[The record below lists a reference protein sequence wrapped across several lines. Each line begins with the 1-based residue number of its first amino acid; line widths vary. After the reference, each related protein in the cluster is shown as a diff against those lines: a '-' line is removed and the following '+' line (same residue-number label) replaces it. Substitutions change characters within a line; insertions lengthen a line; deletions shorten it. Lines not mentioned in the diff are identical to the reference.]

1 MGDKRKVLS
10 GMNGVEI
17 LSEQTIYQ
25 VDCLWWLFFLFIGIG
40 FVIGLIAAIK
50 EWVDFGWNTY
60 MLWLMLMTTIVGA
73 WVGVLGII
81 FSKHETDVV
90 DHIEYKVT
98 VSEDV
103 NFNEFMNKYEV
114 VDQDGKIYTVKD
126 RE

>member
-1 MGDKRKVLS
+1 
-10 GMNGVEI
+10 MNGIEI
-17 LSEQTIYQ
+17 LSEQAVYQ
-25 VDCLWWLFFLFIGIG
+25 VDFLWWLFFLFTGIG
-40 FVIGLIAAIK
+40 FVIGLIVAIK
-50 EWVDFGWNTY
+50 EWVDFGWDAN
-60 MLWLMLMTTIVGA
+60 MLYFMLMTTIVGA

-81 FSKHETDVV
+81 FSEHETDIV
-90 DHIEYKVT
+90 DHIEYKVI